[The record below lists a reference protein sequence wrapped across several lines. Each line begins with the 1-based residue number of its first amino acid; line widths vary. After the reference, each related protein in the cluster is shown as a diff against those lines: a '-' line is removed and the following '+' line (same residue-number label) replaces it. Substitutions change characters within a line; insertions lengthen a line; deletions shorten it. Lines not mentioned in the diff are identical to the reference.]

1 MTTFAALRPHSS
13 ICALRAIALA
23 ASCVAAPWALA
34 AEPIKVGVALDISGP
49 FAGPGAEIRD
59 GLNLA
64 AKQLG
69 NKLGGVPA
77 EFIQADTAGNP
88 ETARQV
94 TDRFIKRDKVD
105 FFTGP
110 VGSNVVLAV
119 GPGLFAAKVPFL
131 SANPGPSQLAGAQ
144 CNPYFFGTSYQNDA
158 MHEAAGQHAASKGY
172 KKVVVLAPNYPAGK
186 DAVNGFKRAYKQPVA
201 DEIYTRVGQLDFAAE
216 LAQLR
221 AAKPDAVYIFQP
233 GGMGINFIKQFMGAG
248 LNKDIVLISSPFTAD
263 QDIIAAVGEPMV
275 GIYNASSYAHDLD
288 NAANKKFVAEFQKTY
303 NRLPTL
309 YAAFAYDVVMNLD
322 AAVKAMGGNLQDK
335 AAVAKAIKTA
345 KFDSVRGNVSY
356 GNNQFLVQD
365 YYLRQVVKTKDGQI
379 TNALQPGKLFT
390 AHQDSYAAQC
400 AMK

>member
-1 MTTFAALRPHSS
+1 MTYARRLFTLAPSALATAALCMASAS
-13 ICALRAIALA
+13 ASVSA
-23 ASCVAAPWALA
+23 AN
-34 AEPIKVGVALDISGP
+34 PIKVGVALDISGP
-49 FAGPGAEIRD
+49 FAGPGAEIKD

-64 AKQLG
+64 AKLLD

-77 EFIQADTAGNP
+77 EFIQADTGGNP

-94 TDRFIKRDKVD
+94 ADRFIKRDKVD

-119 GPGLFAAKVPFL
+119 GPTVFGAKVPFL
-131 SANPGPSQLAGAQ
+131 SANPGPSQLAGKQ

-158 MHEAAGQHAASKGY
+158 MHEAAGKHAADKAY

-186 DAVNGFKRAYKQPVA
+186 DAVNGFKRGYQHTVA
-201 DEIYTRVGQLDFAAE
+201 DEVYTKVGQLDFAAE

-248 LNKDIVLISSPFTAD
+248 LNKDMVLISSPFTAD

-288 NAANKKFVAEFQKTY
+288 NAANQQFVAEFQKAY
-303 NRLPTL
+303 GRLPTL
-309 YAAFAYDVVMNLD
+309 YAAFAYDVVMNLN
-322 AAVKAMGGNLQDK
+322 AAVKAVGGKLDDK
-335 AAVAKAIKTA
+335 AAVAKAIKTV
-345 KFDSVRGNVSY
+345 KFDSVRGNVRY
-356 GNNQFLVQD
+356 GNNQFLTQD
-365 YYLRQVVKTKDGQI
+365 YYLRQVVKTKNGLI
-379 TNALQPGKLFT
+379 TNVLQPGKIFT
-390 AHQDSYAAQC
+390 AHQDSFAADC
-400 AMK
+400 GMK

>member
-1 MTTFAALRPHSS
+1 MITVARRHSF
-13 ICALRAIALA
+13 RAIAVA
-23 ASCVAAPWALA
+23 AACVATAPFAQA
-34 AEPIKVGVALDISGP
+34 DEPIKVGVALDISGP

-64 AKQLG
+64 AKLLN

-94 TDRFIKRDKVD
+94 ADRFIKREKVD

-119 GPGLFAAKVPFL
+119 GPTVFGAKVPFL
-131 SANPGPSQLAGAQ
+131 SANPGPSQLAGKQ

-158 MHEAAGQHAASKGY
+158 MHEAAGKHAADKGY
-172 KKVVVLAPNYPAGK
+172 KKVAVLAPNYPAGK
-186 DAVNGFKRAYKQPVA
+186 DAVNGFKRAYGQAVS
-201 DEIYTRVGQLDFAAE
+201 DEVYTKVGQLDFAAE

-221 AAKPDAVYIFQP
+221 SAKPEAVYIFQP

-248 LNKDIVLISSPFTAD
+248 LNKDMVLISSPFTAD

-288 NAANKKFVAEFQKTY
+288 NAANKQFVAEFQKAY
-303 NRLPTL
+303 GRLPTL
-309 YAAFAYDVVMNLD
+309 YAAFAYDVIMNMD
-322 AAVKAMGGNLQDK
+322 AAVKATGGKVTDK
-335 AAVAKAIKTA
+335 AALAKAVKSA
-345 KFDSVRGNVSY
+345 KFNSVRGNVSY
-356 GNNQFLVQD
+356 GSNQFLTQD
-365 YYLRQVVKTKDGQI
+365 YYLRQVVKTADGKI
-379 TNALQPGKLFT
+379 TNALQSGKIYT
-390 AHQDSYAAQC
+390 AHHDSYAAEC
-400 AMK
+400 SMP

>member
-1 MTTFAALRPHSS
+1 MTTARWPLNLAPSAFAA
-13 ICALRAIALA
+13 ALLCMANSAG
-23 ASCVAAPWALA
+23 A

-49 FAGPGAEIRD
+49 FAGPGAEIKD

-64 AKQLG
+64 AKLLD

-77 EFIQADTAGNP
+77 EFIQADMAGNP
-88 ETARQV
+88 ESARQLV
-94 TDRFIKRDKVD
+94 DRFIKRDKVD

-119 GPGLFAAKVPFL
+119 GPSLFGAKVPFL
-131 SANPGPSQLAGAQ
+131 SANPGPSQLAGKQ
-144 CNPYFFGTSYQNDA
+144 CSPFFFGTSYQNDA
-158 MHEAAGQHAASKGY
+158 MHEAAGQHAANKGY

-186 DAVNGFKRAYKQPVA
+186 DAVNGFKRAYKQAVA
-201 DEIYTRVGQLDFAAE
+201 EEIYTRVGQLDFAAE
-216 LAQLR
+216 MAQLR

-248 LNKDIVLISSPFTAD
+248 LNKDMVLISSPFTAD

-288 NAANKKFVAEFQKTY
+288 NAANKKFVAEFQKAY

-309 YAAFAYDVVMNLD
+309 YAAFAYDVVMNMD
-322 AAVKAMGGNLQDK
+322 AAVKSLGGKVADRE
-335 AAVAKAIKTA
+335 AVAKALKTA

-356 GNNQFLVQD
+356 GSNQFLTQD
-365 YYLRQVVKTKDGQI
+365 YYLRQVVKAADGSI

-390 AHQDSYAAQC
+390 AHKDSYAAEC

>member
-1 MTTFAALRPHSS
+1 MTYARRLFTLAPSALATAALCMASAS
-13 ICALRAIALA
+13 VSA
-23 ASCVAAPWALA
+23 AN
-34 AEPIKVGVALDISGP
+34 PIKVGVALDISGP
-49 FAGPGAEIRD
+49 FAGPGAEIKD

-64 AKQLG
+64 AKLLG
-69 NKLGGVPA
+69 GKLGGVPA

-94 TDRFIKRDKVD
+94 ADRFIKRDKVD

-119 GPGLFAAKVPFL
+119 GPSLFGAKVPFL
-131 SANPGPSQLAGAQ
+131 SANPGPSQLAGKQ

-158 MHEAAGQHAASKGY
+158 MHEAAGKHAADKGY

-186 DAVNGFKRAYKQPVA
+186 DAANGFKRAYAQPVA
-201 DEIYTRVGQLDFAAE
+201 DEVYTKVGQLDFAAE

-248 LNKDIVLISSPFTAD
+248 LNKDMVLISSPFTAD

-288 NAANKKFVAEFQKTY
+288 NAANKQFVAEFQKAY
-303 NRLPTL
+303 GRLPTL

-322 AAVKAMGGNLQDK
+322 AAVKAVGGKLGDK
-335 AAVAKAIKTA
+335 AAVAQAIKTA

-356 GNNQFLVQD
+356 GSNQFLTQD

-379 TNALQPGKLFT
+379 TNALQPGKIFT
-390 AHQDSYAAQC
+390 AHKDSFAAEC
-400 AMK
+400 GMK

>member
-1 MTTFAALRPHSS
+1 MTPARRLFPLAPS
-13 ICALRAIALA
+13 ALA
-23 ASCVAAPWALA
+23 AAALCLA
-34 AEPIKVGVALDISGP
+34 AGTASMATAAAGTVKVGVALDISGP

-69 NKLGGVPA
+69 NKLGGLPA
-77 EFIQADTAGNP
+77 EFLQADTAGNP

-94 TDRFIKRDKVD
+94 ADRFLKRDKVD

-119 GPGLFAAKVPFL
+119 GPSVFGAKVPFL

-144 CNPYFFGTSYQNDA
+144 CNPFFFGTSYQNDA
-158 MHEAAGQHAASKGY
+158 MHEAAGQHAANKGY

-201 DEIYTRVGQLDFAAE
+201 DEVYTKVGQLDFAAE

-263 QDIIAAVGEPMV
+263 EDIIAAVGEPMV
-275 GIYNASSYAHDLD
+275 GIFNASSYAHDLD
-288 NAANKKFVAEFQKTY
+288 NAANKQFVAEFQKAY
-303 NRLPTL
+303 GRLPTL
-309 YAAFAYDVVMNLD
+309 YAAFAYDVVMNID
-322 AAVKAMGGNLQDK
+322 AAVKSLNGKLDDR
-335 AAVAKAIKTA
+335 AAVAKAVKTA
-345 KFDSVRGNVSY
+345 KFNSVRGPVSY

-365 YYLRQVVKTKDGQI
+365 YYLRQVVKTKDGKI

-390 AHQDSYAAQC
+390 AHQDSYASQC
-400 AMK
+400 GMK

>member
-1 MTTFAALRPHSS
+1 MIPARRRFPLAPS
-13 ICALRAIALA
+13 ALA
-23 ASCVAAPWALA
+23 AAALCLAAGSASLA
-34 AEPIKVGVALDISGP
+34 AETIKVGVALDISGP

-69 NKLGGVPA
+69 NKLGGLPA
-77 EFIQADTAGNP
+77 EFLQADTAGNP

-94 TDRFIKRDKVD
+94 ADRFLKRDKVD

-119 GPGLFAAKVPFL
+119 GPSVFGAKVPFL

-144 CNPYFFGTSYQNDA
+144 CNPFFFGTSYQNDA
-158 MHEAAGQHAASKGY
+158 MHEAAGQHAANKGY

-201 DEIYTRVGQLDFAAE
+201 DEVYTKVGQLDFAAE

-263 QDIIAAVGEPMV
+263 EDIIAAVGEPMV

-288 NAANKKFVAEFQKTY
+288 NATNKQFVAEFQKAY
-303 NRLPTL
+303 GRLPTL
-309 YAAFAYDVVMNLD
+309 YAAFAYDVVMNID
-322 AAVKAMGGNLQDK
+322 AAVKSLNGKLDDR
-335 AAVAKAIKTA
+335 AAVAKAVKTA
-345 KFDSVRGNVSY
+345 KFNSVRGPVSY

-365 YYLRQVVKTKDGQI
+365 YYLRQVVKTKDGKI

-390 AHQDSYAAQC
+390 AHQDSYASQC
-400 AMK
+400 GMK

>member
-1 MTTFAALRPHSS
+1 MTTSLRTLTARATAVAAFAATLS
-13 ICALRAIALA
+13 A
-23 ASCVAAPWALA
+23 AAWAQA
-34 AEPIKVGVALDISGP
+34 PIKVGVALDISGP

-64 AKQLG
+64 AKLLN
-69 NKLGGVPA
+69 NKLGGVPV
-77 EFIQADTAGNP
+77 ELIQADMAGNP
-88 ETARQV
+88 ETARQLV
-94 TDRFIKRDKVD
+94 DRFVKRDKID

-119 GPGLFAAKVPFL
+119 GPTLFNAKVPFL
-131 SANPGPSQLAGAQ
+131 SANPGPSQLAGKQ

-158 MHEAAGQHAASKGY
+158 MHEAAGKHAADKGY

-186 DAVNGFKRAYKQPVA
+186 DAVNGFKRAYAQPVA
-201 DEIYTRVGQLDFAAE
+201 DEVYTKVGQLDFAAE

-248 LNKDIVLISSPFTAD
+248 LNKDMVLISSPFTAD

-288 NAANKKFVAEFQKTY
+288 NAANKQFVAEFQKAY
-303 NRLPTL
+303 GRLPTL
-309 YAAFAYDVVMNLD
+309 YAAFAYDVVMNMD
-322 AAVKAMGGNLQDK
+322 AAVKATGGKVDDK
-335 AAVAKAIKTA
+335 AALAKALKTA

-356 GNNQFLVQD
+356 GNNQFLTQD
-365 YYLRQVVKTKDGQI
+365 YYLRQVVKTADGQI
-379 TNALQPGKLFT
+379 TNQLQPGKIYT
-390 AHQDSYAAQC
+390 AHQDSFSAQC
-400 AMK
+400 GMK

>member
-1 MTTFAALRPHSS
+1 MTTTFRTFALRTT
-13 ICALRAIALA
+13 A
-23 ASCVAAPWALA
+23 VAAYAVSLTTMGLAQA

-64 AKQLG
+64 AKLLDH
-69 NKLGGVPA
+69 KLGGVPA
-77 EFIQADTAGNP
+77 EFIQGDTAGNP
-88 ETARQV
+88 ETARQLV
-94 TDRFIKRDKVD
+94 DRFIKRDRVD

-119 GPGLFAAKVPFL
+119 GPSLFGAKVPFL
-131 SANPGPSQLAGAQ
+131 SANPGPSQLAGKQ

-158 MHEAAGQHAASKGY
+158 MHEAAGKHAADKGY

-186 DAVNGFKRAYKQPVA
+186 DAVNGFKRAYAKPVA
-201 DEIYTRVGQLDFAAE
+201 DEVYTKVGQLDFAAE

-248 LNKDIVLISSPFTAD
+248 LNKEMVLISSPFTAD
-263 QDIIAAVGEPMV
+263 QDVITAVGEPML

-288 NAANKKFVAEFQKTY
+288 NPANKKFVAEFQKAY
-303 NRLPTL
+303 GRLPTL
-309 YAAFAYDVVMNLD
+309 YAAFAYDVVMNMD
-322 AAVKAMGGNLQDK
+322 AAVKATGGKVDDR
-335 AAVAKAIKTA
+335 AALAKALKTT
-345 KFDSVRGNVSY
+345 KFNSVRGNVSY

-365 YYLRQVVKTKDGQI
+365 YYLRQVVKGANGQI
-379 TNALQPGKLFT
+379 TNVLQPGKIFT
-390 AHQDSYAAQC
+390 AHQDSYAAEC
-400 AMK
+400 PMK

>member
-1 MTTFAALRPHSS
+1 MTTARLPLKLAPAAIAAAL
-13 ICALRAIALA
+13 L
-23 ASCVAAPWALA
+23 CVAPLSWAA
-34 AEPIKVGVALDISGP
+34 DPIKVGVALDISGP
-49 FAGPGAEIRD
+49 FAGPGAEIKD

-64 AKQLG
+64 AKLLD

-77 EFIQADTAGNP
+77 EFIQADMAGNP
-88 ETARQV
+88 ETARQLV
-94 TDRFIKRDKVD
+94 DRFIKRDKVD

-119 GPGLFAAKVPFL
+119 GPSLFGAKVPFL
-131 SANPGPSQLAGAQ
+131 SANPGPSQLAGKQ
-144 CNPYFFGTSYQNDA
+144 CSPFFFGTSYQNDA
-158 MHEAAGQHAASKGY
+158 MHEAAGQHAANKGY

-201 DEIYTRVGQLDFAAE
+201 EEIYTRVGQLDFAAE
-216 LAQLR
+216 MAQLR
-221 AAKPDAVYIFQP
+221 AAKPEAVYIFQP

-248 LNKDIVLISSPFTAD
+248 LNKDMVLISSPFTAD

-288 NAANKKFVAEFQKTY
+288 NAANKKFVAEFQKAY
-303 NRLPTL
+303 KRLPTL
-309 YAAFAYDVVMNLD
+309 YAAFAYDVVMNMD
-322 AAVKAMGGNLQDK
+322 AAVKSLGGKVADREAL
-335 AAVAKAIKTA
+335 AKALKSA

-356 GNNQFLVQD
+356 GSNQFLTQD
-365 YYLRQVVKTKDGQI
+365 YYLRQVVKKGDGSI

-390 AHQDSYAAQC
+390 AHKDSYAAEC

>member
-1 MTTFAALRPHSS
+1 MTTSASLRLSPGASA
-13 ICALRAIALA
+13 IRAIALA
-23 ASCVAAPWALA
+23 ASLVAAPWATA
-34 AEPIKVGVALDISGP
+34 ADPIKVGVALDISGP

-64 AKQLG
+64 IQQLDH
-69 NKLGGVPA
+69 KLGGLPA
-77 EFIQADTAGNP
+77 EFIEADTAGNP

-94 TDRFIKRDKVD
+94 ADRFIKRDKVS

-119 GPGLFAAKVPFL
+119 APTVFGAKVPFL
-131 SANPGPSQLAGAQ
+131 SANPGPSQLAGKQ
-144 CNPYFFGTSYQNDA
+144 CSPYFFGTSYQNDA
-158 MHEAAGQHAASKGY
+158 MHEAAGQHAADKGY
-172 KKVVVLAPNYPAGK
+172 QKVVVLAPNYPAGK
-186 DAVNGFKRAYKQPVA
+186 DAVNGFKRSYQKPVA
-201 DEIYTRVGQLDFAAE
+201 DEVYTKVGQLDFAAE

-221 AAKPDAVYIFQP
+221 ATKPDAVYIFQP

-288 NAANKKFVAEFQKTY
+288 NAANKKFVAAFEKAY
-303 NRLPTL
+303 GRMPTL
-309 YAAFAYDVVMNLD
+309 YAAFAYDAVMNMD
-322 AAVKAMGGNLQDK
+322 AAVKATGGKLDDR
-335 AAVAKAIKTA
+335 AALAKAVKTA

-356 GNNQFLVQD
+356 GNNQFLTQD
-365 YYLRQVVKTKDGQI
+365 YYLRQVVKTKNGKI
-379 TNALQPGKLFT
+379 TNALQPGKIFT

-400 AMK
+400 GMQ

>member
-1 MTTFAALRPHSS
+1 MTYARRLFTLAPSALATAALCMASAS
-13 ICALRAIALA
+13 VSA
-23 ASCVAAPWALA
+23 AN
-34 AEPIKVGVALDISGP
+34 PIKVGVALDISGP
-49 FAGPGAEIRD
+49 FAGPGAEIKD

-64 AKQLG
+64 AKLLG
-69 NKLGGVPA
+69 NQLGGVPA

-94 TDRFIKRDKVD
+94 ADRFIKRDKVD

-119 GPGLFAAKVPFL
+119 GPTVFGAKVPFL
-131 SANPGPSQLAGAQ
+131 SANPGPSQLAGKQ

-158 MHEAAGQHAASKGY
+158 MHEAAGKHAADKAY

-186 DAVNGFKRAYKQPVA
+186 DAVNGFKRGYQHPVA
-201 DEIYTRVGQLDFAAE
+201 DEVYTKVGQLDFAAE

-248 LNKDIVLISSPFTAD
+248 LNKDMVLISSPFTAD

-288 NAANKKFVAEFQKTY
+288 NAANKQFVAEFQKAY
-303 NRLPTL
+303 GRLPTL
-309 YAAFAYDVVMNLD
+309 YAAFAYDVVMNLN
-322 AAVKAMGGNLQDK
+322 AAVKAVGGKLDDK

-345 KFDSVRGNVSY
+345 KFDSVRGNVRY
-356 GNNQFLVQD
+356 GNNQFLTQD
-365 YYLRQVVKTKDGQI
+365 YYLRQVVKTKDGLI
-379 TNALQPGKLFT
+379 TNVLQPGKIFT
-390 AHQDSYAAQC
+390 AHQDSFAAEC
-400 AMK
+400 GMK

>member
-1 MTTFAALRPHSS
+1 MTPARRRFPLAPS
-13 ICALRAIALA
+13 ALA
-23 ASCVAAPWALA
+23 AAALCLA
-34 AEPIKVGVALDISGP
+34 AGSASMAAAAAETVKVGVALDISGP

-69 NKLGGVPA
+69 NKLGGLPA
-77 EFIQADTAGNP
+77 EFLQADTSGNP

-94 TDRFIKRDKVD
+94 ADRFLKRDKVD

-119 GPGLFAAKVPFL
+119 GPSVFGAKVPFL

-144 CNPYFFGTSYQNDA
+144 CNPFFFGTSYQNDA
-158 MHEAAGQHAASKGY
+158 MHEAAGQHAANKGY

-201 DEIYTRVGQLDFAAE
+201 DEVYTKVGQLDFAAE

-263 QDIIAAVGEPMV
+263 EDIIAAVGEPMV

-288 NAANKKFVAEFQKTY
+288 NATNKQFVAEFQKAY
-303 NRLPTL
+303 GRLPTL
-309 YAAFAYDVVMNLD
+309 YAAFAYDVVMNID
-322 AAVKAMGGNLQDK
+322 AAVKSLNGKLDDR
-335 AAVAKAIKTA
+335 AAVAKAVKTA
-345 KFDSVRGNVSY
+345 KFNSVRGPFSY

-365 YYLRQVVKTKDGQI
+365 YYLRQVVKTKDGKI

-390 AHQDSYAAQC
+390 AHQDSYASQC
-400 AMK
+400 GMK

>member
-1 MTTFAALRPHSS
+1 MTPHFCIS
-13 ICALRAIALA
+13 ALRATA
-23 ASCVAAPWALA
+23 VAALTATLA
-34 AEPIKVGVALDISGP
+34 SAAVAQTAPVKVGVALDISGP
-49 FAGPGAEIRD
+49 FAGPGAEIKD

-64 AKQLG
+64 AQLLG
-69 NKLGGVPA
+69 QKLGGVPA

-94 TDRFIKRDKVD
+94 VDRFVKRDKVD

-119 GPGLFAAKVPFL
+119 GPTLFGAKVPFL
-131 SANPGPSQLAGAQ
+131 SANPGPSQLAGKQ

-158 MHEAAGQHAASKGY
+158 MHEAAGKHAADKGY

-186 DAVNGFKRAYKQPVA
+186 DAVNGFKRAYAQPVA
-201 DEIYTRVGQLDFAAE
+201 DEVYTRVGQLDFAAE
-216 LAQLR
+216 IAQLR

-248 LNKDIVLISSPFTAD
+248 LNQEMVLISSPFTAD

-288 NAANKKFVAEFQKTY
+288 NAANKKFVAEFQKAY
-303 NRLPTL
+303 GRLPTL

-322 AAVKAMGGNLQDK
+322 AAVKALGGKLDDK
-335 AAVAKAIKTA
+335 AALAQAIKTA
-345 KFDSVRGNVSY
+345 PFDSVRGQVSY
-356 GNNQFLVQD
+356 GSNQFLTQD
-365 YYLRQVVKTKDGQI
+365 YYLRQVVKGASGQI
-379 TNALQPGKLFT
+379 TNALQPGKIYT
-390 AHQDSYAAQC
+390 AHKDSFAAEC
-400 AMK
+400 AMP